1 MKQGVL
7 FFDTVLKRYDFQYD
21 IEKYY
26 GGLHCGECFEV
37 LLNGK
42 WIHTRIE
49 LDNDWYLAGLKN
61 ISISGLRIRM
71 C

>member
-1 MKQGVL
+1 VKQGVL
-7 FFDTVLKRYDFQYD
+7 FYDELSKRYDFEYS

-26 GGLHCGECFEV
+26 DGLHCGECFEV
-37 LLNGK
+37 LLNGN

-49 LDNDWYLAGLKN
+49 LDNDWYLVGLKN